1 MSDVT
6 EGDPMIEA
14 AQPAEYLAQDEELE
28 DPAGL
33 FRGLLVA
40 IAVSVPFWAGLIW
53 TLAKIR

>member
-1 MSDVT
+1 
-6 EGDPMIEA
+6 MIEV